1 MNKLEHADIINMWS
15 EVVVLKY
22 NNVLNVCIVTDNYK

>member
-15 EVVVLKY
+15 EVVVFKY
-22 NNVLNVCIVTDNYK
+22 NNALKVCIVTDNYK